1 LQANTQMD
9 DEGVAMLE
17 AANADKNRICAFTQR
32 LLHCQ
37 IPANY
42 SGNNGVSFAC
52 LHCSFRDGVHAN
64 GAESAARHCGL
75 DRPGHYCLPVPNVTN
90 MVWIGL
96 QCVRCKLSV
105 SLPPA
110 APASRVIDF
119 LLLHCAGRDQC
130 HPLVPSSSFDLCY
143 FISHDRSQTN
153 FSKPVLQVVN
163 TESLCWL
170 HRLCLADRFPL
181 ISPPLDSEL
190 SISSPLL
197 SVRKIYE
204 RPFNQLAGGRGDLCC
219 SGGFNIGEGN
229 LLSCAL
235 FLACGVCASLVPA
248 SDALMPA
255 GQRQPCRCPAAT
267 DIVPDSAATGEAADP
282 VACLLC
288 RKSFPTPTECA
299 RHSLLC
305 CEPSLLQCRFRI
317 RQHRSVPSLLAAFI
331 HCSSSPA
338 VCEFLQLPNHRSREQ
353 SAGSSCLPALSIAS
367 GFLIVNAA
375 PSQDGQLL
383 LPSASLALPRLPPP
397 PPACLPNSRSHS
409 GSNVSSIVLCQR
421 SSAATT
427 ANSDVVSCGQ
437 QRQSISLF
445 HPALQSSNSSNYVRA
460 VGCLSSQNG
469 DSPGPMQPHPMPLTD
484 RRGLLTFYSLY
495 RQATAGP
502 CRVAAPP
509 PGDPIGRA
517 KWSAWSA
524 LGEMPRLAAMR
535 AYVAELHQLALDSA
549 DTSSPELTRFL
560 ELVADGIDEDDD
572 GVNGCSWEGR
582 KPVPTYPIDEPIG
595 SDEEQLADGG
605 IGRDDNGE
613 VDGSDGENGR
623 NDNAEVDG
631 SDGENGRDDNGEV
644 DGSDGENDKDDNGEV
659 DGSNGE
665 NGEIDESD
673 ESTNLRP
680 PWPTTAW
687 RRRPTQ
693 ALVRLHADLQ
703 RLLSA
708 TDTAV
713 RREQSSA
720 VAGRRRGGRIS
731 DLWDAFAAFAAAA
744 AAVWV
749 VLLLWRRRLR

>member
-1 LQANTQMD
+1 
-9 DEGVAMLE
+9 
-17 AANADKNRICAFTQR
+17 
-32 LLHCQ
+32 
-37 IPANY
+37 
-42 SGNNGVSFAC
+42 
-52 LHCSFRDGVHAN
+52 
-64 GAESAARHCGL
+64 
-75 DRPGHYCLPVPNVTN
+75 
-90 MVWIGL
+90 
-96 QCVRCKLSV
+96 
-105 SLPPA
+105 
-110 APASRVIDF
+110 
-119 LLLHCAGRDQC
+119 
-130 HPLVPSSSFDLCY
+130 
-143 FISHDRSQTN
+143 
-153 FSKPVLQVVN
+153 
-163 TESLCWL
+163 
-170 HRLCLADRFPL
+170 
-181 ISPPLDSEL
+181 
-190 SISSPLL
+190 
-197 SVRKIYE
+197 
-204 RPFNQLAGGRGDLCC
+204 
-219 SGGFNIGEGN
+219 
-229 LLSCAL
+229 
-235 FLACGVCASLVPA
+235 
-248 SDALMPA
+248 
-255 GQRQPCRCPAAT
+255 
-267 DIVPDSAATGEAADP
+267 
-282 VACLLC
+282 
-288 RKSFPTPTECA
+288 
-299 RHSLLC
+299 
-305 CEPSLLQCRFRI
+305 
-317 RQHRSVPSLLAAFI
+317 
-331 HCSSSPA
+331 
-338 VCEFLQLPNHRSREQ
+338 
-353 SAGSSCLPALSIAS
+353 
-367 GFLIVNAA
+367 
-375 PSQDGQLL
+375 
-383 LPSASLALPRLPPP
+383 
-397 PPACLPNSRSHS
+397 
-409 GSNVSSIVLCQR
+409 
-421 SSAATT
+421 
-427 ANSDVVSCGQ
+427 
-437 QRQSISLF
+437 
-445 HPALQSSNSSNYVRA
+445 
-460 VGCLSSQNG
+460 GCLSSQNG

-644 DGSDGENDKDDNGEV
+644 YDDSNGENGRDDNGEVDGSDGENDKDDNGEV

-673 ESTNLRP
+673 GENENDGEVENPGSVNNEVQDLSIENGKNHFSNSNKSSIVHHGQTSHCIRHVLQFNSQVEDTNVNKDDSVDAESTNLRP